1 MVMSTTIAL
10 WMARAQDHGV
20 PLQFVETEVWLIMQ
34 CRGSFVLR
42 IVHPRANYLVT
53 ISLGSTIFL
62 LFCQLTETILRT
74 CQTRQDLLRL
84 VDVMF
89 DRSQTNPDIIANTLS
104 EMGCPFSC
112 QYVSHS
118 ATLTMKRNDPRI
130 GNNHVR
136 LDFELSDIVGEGQE
150 VIISDIDVT
159 LDMFISDIGTAFG
172 LLLGTYLIIMVLI
185 SIKQT

>member
-1 MVMSTTIAL
+1 
-10 WMARAQDHGV
+10 
-20 PLQFVETEVWLIMQ
+20 
-34 CRGSFVLR
+34 
-42 IVHPRANYLVT
+42 
-53 ISLGSTIFL
+53 
-62 LFCQLTETILRT
+62 
-74 CQTRQDLLRL
+74 
-84 VDVMF
+84 
-89 DRSQTNPDIIANTLS
+89 
-104 EMGCPFSC
+104 
-112 QYVSHS
+112 
-118 ATLTMKRNDPRI
+118 MKRNDPRI